1 MRKKVGLALAAI
13 VVLVALWLSVA
24 GVAWSRNRVPAL
36 ALPAPEAMPAGN
48 VYDEYVQC
56 VSAVPAADQR
66 LLEQYAGQGSLPPAA
81 RQAILARNSALLARF
96 HGLIGRPCMVT
107 VLEPGAQFVPAQ
119 QFPFLTWLVALESD
133 EQRAKDPTR
142 ALDTLLDG
150 LTFGEEIM
158 RGGAVLHLSTSA
170 ITTLP
175 AFIRLPAVLPGLSAP
190 LCEQGAARVRA
201 LLENEYPLSKI
212 LQHERL
218 IRDKRLIAIMEPL
231 AGQVLRFKI
240 PTEGY
245 AWQYMMRPKTAAL
258 TSLDTYLANW
268 AKEAEKP
275 IYEVTPPAPP
285 TGLEGIL
292 TDDSLKPENYVV
304 PLYRY
309 HYKQARLQLAYTG
322 FLLERY
328 RKTHGQYPASL
339 SELGS
344 DPYLTDPFSG
354 KPFIYH
360 REGSSFVLYSVGPN
374 GQDDGNAPE
383 PPGRSFSIRRPS
395 DIAFVPQFAASMRR

>member
-1 MRKKVGLALAAI
+1 MRKKLGLALVAI
-13 VVLVALWLSVA
+13 GVLVLLWLGVA

-36 ALPAPEAMPAGN
+36 ALPAPETMPAGN

-66 LLEQYAGQGSLPPAA
+66 MLDQYAAQGSLPLAT
-81 RQAILARNSALLARF
+81 RQAILTRNSALLSRF

-107 VLEPGAQFVPAQ
+107 TLEPGAQFVPAQ
-119 QFPFLTWLVALESD
+119 QFPFLTLLVTLES
-133 EQRAKDPTR
+133 EAQRDKDPAH
-142 ALDTLLDG
+142 ALDTFLDG

-158 RGGAVLHLSTSA
+158 RGGAFLHLNTSA

-175 AFIRLPAVLPGLSAP
+175 AFVRLPAVMPSLSAP
-190 LCEQGAARVRA
+190 LCEKGAARVRT
-201 LLENEYPLSKI
+201 LLENQYPLPKI
-212 LQHERL
+212 LEHERL
-218 IRDKRLIAIMEPL
+218 IRVKRLIALMESL
-231 AGQVLRFKI
+231 SGQVLRFKI
-240 PTEGY
+240 PTDSY
-245 AWQYMMRPKTAAL
+245 AWQYMMRPKTAVL

-268 AKEAEKP
+268 AKEGEKP

-292 TDDSLKPENYVV
+292 ADESLEPDAYAV

-309 HYKQARLQLAYTG
+309 HYKKARLQLAYTG
-322 FLLERY
+322 FLLEGY

-339 SELGS
+339 SELGN

-354 KPFIYH
+354 KPFLYR
-360 REGSSFVLYSVGPN
+360 REGNSFVLYSVGPN
-374 GQDDGNAPE
+374 GKDDGNAPE
-383 PPGRSFSIRRPS
+383 PPGRNFSINRPS
-395 DIAFVPQFAASMRR
+395 DIAFVPQFAAMRR